1 MKRNISSIKNISGLC
16 ILTVLTIFTIN
27 SVFAQDEQQSPS
39 PSQQLNLTQTSLPS
53 LTGIPYPDI
62 PHENPDA
69 VKHTEKFTPSKVI
82 EVTDGI
88 YSAVGYGMANVMM
101 IEGTDGIIIVD
112 AGENNVQ
119 AKKVLS
125 EFRKITDKPIV
136 AVIYTHN
143 HVDHTEGGGVFVK
156 DGEAAGQKVA
166 VIGQASLVDNYYK
179 SYGALA
185 SQQSQFGMRWTGS
198 FLPHEGEDRVI
209 SNGIG
214 PMLEPG
220 NTSFIPP
227 NVTFNKTLETEYA
240 GIKMVIG
247 SQPGETPDELY
258 VWLPDQKVLFVG
270 ENIYELYPNLYSMRG
285 TKYRDVSLW
294 IDSLDKLRSFNASY
308 MVPSHT
314 RPVTGQ
320 ENVSKILTGYRDGVA
335 YIYDQ
340 TIRNINKGLNPDE
353 LVQQIQLPPYLKD
366 HPWLQERYGQVS
378 WMVKGI
384 YTGEVGWNT
393 GDAIWFNPVSDTE
406 RGKYLV
412 EGFGGQNQT
421 LAKIKDAIKE
431 GKYNWAAELATYLL
445 NAYPDSEEAKLLK
458 AQAYRVLGWMNPTSG
473 ARNWYITDARI
484 LEGQLDPKLLEKIY
498 GAEERIMNT
507 PTDIL
512 LSLARYKIDP
522 TKSGDMN
529 MTLGIKLNDTNEG
542 YKLQIR
548 QAVLEF
554 KNMFPSQYD
563 IAINTDGLTLKQ
575 VIAGVITLD
584 DAIESGKIKV
594 TTGSVDDFKKFVSV
608 LDTGLKGYPVDSK
621 ALDIG

>member
-1 MKRNISSIKNISGLC
+1 MKMNISSIKNISGLC

-39 PSQQLNLTQTSLPS
+39 PSQQLNLTQTSLQS

-69 VKHTEKFTPSKVI
+69 VKHTEKFSPSKVI
-82 EVTDGI
+82 EVTDGV

-156 DGEAAGQKVA
+156 DGESAGQKVA

-445 NAYPDSEEAKLLK
+445 NAYPDNEEAKLLK

-554 KNMFPSQYD
+554 KNMFPNKYD
-563 IAINTDGLTLKQ
+563 IAINIDGLTLKQ

>member
-1 MKRNISSIKNISGLC
+1 MKSNILSIKILIGFG
-16 ILTVLTIFTIN
+16 ILTILTIPTIN
-27 SVFAQDEQQSPS
+27 SVFAQGEQQLQSQ
-39 PSQQLNLTQTSLPS
+39 QQLNLTNTSSLQS

-69 VKHTEKFTPSKVI
+69 VKHTEKFTPPKVI
-82 EVTDGI
+82 KVTDGV

-119 AKKVLS
+119 AKKVLP

-143 HVDHTEGGGVFVK
+143 HVDHTEGAGVFVK
-156 DGEAAGQKVA
+156 DGEASGQKVD

-179 SYGALA
+179 SYGALS

-227 NVTFNKTLETEYA
+227 NITFNDTLETEYA

-314 RPVTGQ
+314 RPVSGQ
-320 ENVSKILTGYRDGVA
+320 ENISKILTEYRDGVA

-353 LVQQIQLPPYLKD
+353 LVQQIQLPLYLKD

-393 GDAIWFNPVSDTE
+393 GDATWFNPVSDTE

-445 NAYPDSEEAKLLK
+445 NAYPDNEEAKLLK

-575 VIAGVITLD
+575 VIAGLLTLD
-584 DAIESGKIKV
+584 DALELGKIKI
-594 TTGSVDDFKKFVSV
+594 TAGSVDDFKKFVGV
-608 LDTGLKGYPVDSK
+608 LDTGLKGYPIDSK